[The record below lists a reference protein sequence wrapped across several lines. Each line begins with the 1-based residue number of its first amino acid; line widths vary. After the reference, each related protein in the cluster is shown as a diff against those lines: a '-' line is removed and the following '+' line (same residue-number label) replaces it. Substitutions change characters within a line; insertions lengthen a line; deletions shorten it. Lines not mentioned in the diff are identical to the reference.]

1 LTPSRSHLAA
11 AVCALS
17 LAALGARAQQRDL
30 ADAGVPLLD
39 GGTEELTNA
48 PVAPREESNDPG
60 PPGSTQV
67 LKGKDLQRFSY
78 DDAAI
83 ALTQL
88 PGIYS
93 RGEDG
98 LGLRPNL
105 GIRGVNPDRSKK
117 LTLLEDGI
125 PFAPAT
131 YSASAAYYFPLV
143 ERMDQLRVTKG
154 PATLAYGPHTIG
166 GAVDLITRPI
176 PRTQEVT
183 LNASGG
189 SFGYVKVHGTYGND
203 NGVDGFLLEGL
214 HLTTSGFKHL
224 PDGSSTGF
232 FRNEAM
238 FKYRH
243 SFSSGRT
250 NELRLKVSY
259 ADEDSHETYLGLSD
273 EDLRKDPDQRYE
285 ASALDEMKNHRIAE
299 VLTYELELAP
309 GLRWIS
315 DLDRSDF
322 SRTWSKINQFRSGD
336 LFKVTQDPHNPTLQG
351 FYNILHGADTTSDD
365 EKFEIGPN
373 QRDFTSQGLQS
384 TLFWQGTTGVLS
396 HKLEAGFRLHN
407 DYLNRHHSQ
416 DAFTQVGGIL
426 VHDPTPT
433 QITAVNQPWTVAYAT
448 HVMDSINWG
457 RFTLMVALRDELVH
471 ARFYN
476 DLFDR
481 AQAVPQGAKA
491 TTYTKLLPG
500 ASLAFAATPDL
511 TVFVGSYRGFSPPPP
526 DSLPATPELSINSE
540 AGIHMQ
546 RGAFTAD
553 VVGYYDAYSNF
564 TDVCTLS
571 SGCDNE
577 SFELQA
583 SLGKAR
589 IYGLEVSARHELP
602 LGNSD
607 LLGRVRLPFS
617 LNYSLTKT
625 EFESDQKSF
634 EPIFG
639 SVNVGDELPYVPR
652 HELRA
657 TAGVASRVASLD
669 ATVLY
674 VSKTREVAGQGD
686 INQTI
691 HTDAQFIVDL
701 SASVNLTSNIQL
713 YATGRNIFDE
723 RYIVGRRPFGARP
736 NAPRWIQLGTRI
748 EF

>member
-1 LTPSRSHLAA
+1 LKPPRSQLAA
-11 AVCALS
+11 AAFALAL
-17 LAALGARAQQRDL
+17 LAFAANAQSE

-39 GGTEELTNA
+39 GGVEELTNA
-48 PVAPREESNDPG
+48 PVAPREEKSEPG

-78 DDAAI
+78 DDAAV

-176 PRTQEVT
+176 PQIQEVT
-183 LNASGG
+183 LNATGG

-203 NGVDGFLLEGL
+203 NGVDGFLVEGL
-214 HLTTSGFKHL
+214 HLATSGFKHL

-243 SFSSGRT
+243 SFGGGRT
-250 NELRLKVSY
+250 NELRLKISY

-273 EDLRKDPDQRYE
+273 EDFRKDPDQRYE

-299 VLTYELELAP
+299 VLTYELELAK

-315 DLDRSDF
+315 DLDRVDF

-336 LFKVTQDPHNPTLQG
+336 LFEVTQDPHSPELQG
-351 FYNILHGADTTSDD
+351 FYNVLHGSDTTSTD
-365 EKFEIGPN
+365 EQLEIGPN

-384 TLFWQGTTGVLS
+384 NLSWQGTTGAFS
-396 HKLEAGFRLHN
+396 HKLSAGFRLHN
-407 DYLNRHHSQ
+407 DYVNRHHSQ
-416 DAFTQVGGIL
+416 DAFGQVGGVL
-426 VHDPTPT
+426 VHDPSPT
-433 QITAVNQPWTVAYAT
+433 QVTAVNQPWTVAYAT
-448 HVMDSINWG
+448 HVMDSISWG
-457 RFTLMVALRDELVH
+457 RFTLMLALRDELVH
-471 ARFYN
+471 ARFSN
-476 DLFDR
+476 DLPKTQDL
-481 AQAVPQGAKA
+481 PQGTQA

-500 ASLAFAATPDL
+500 ASLAVAATPDL
-511 TVFVGSYRGFSPPPP
+511 TVFAGSYRGFSPPPP

-540 AGIHMQ
+540 AGIHLQ

-571 SGCDNE
+571 SGCGNE
-577 SFELQA
+577 NVELQA

-602 LGNSD
+602 LGNSEV
-607 LLGRVRLPFS
+607 LGRIRLPFS
-617 LNYSLTKT
+617 INYSLTKT

-686 INQTI
+686 IDQTI
-691 HTDAQFIVDL
+691 HTDAQLIVDA

-713 YATGRNIFDE
+713 YAVGRNIFDQ